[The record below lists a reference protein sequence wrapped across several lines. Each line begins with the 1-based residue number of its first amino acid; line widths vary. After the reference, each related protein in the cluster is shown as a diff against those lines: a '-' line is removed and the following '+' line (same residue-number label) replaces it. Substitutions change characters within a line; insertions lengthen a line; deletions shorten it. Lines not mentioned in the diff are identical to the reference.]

1 MKISVITTTYNSA
14 LTLRDTIESILS
26 QRFHHIEYIVVDGGS
41 TDGTLDII
49 RQYEPRFAGR
59 LRWVSEADNGLYDA
73 MNKGFALATGDV
85 IGILNSDD
93 VLYDSQVLS
102 SVAQAFH
109 DHTVD
114 CVFGDLLYVHPAD
127 LNKVVREWKGSP
139 YQPGGF
145 VKGWHPA
152 HPTFYVRRKF
162 FEQYGGFDLTL
173 DISADFEMMLRYL
186 AIHKLRSRYIPR
198 YMVKMRMGGVSNG
211 SLTNIIKGN
220 RNIVRAFR
228 KNGIQVSPFYIP
240 RRLTGKVFTMIKLKF
255 KHYALQRK

>member
-1 MKISVITTTYNSA
+1 M
-14 LTLRDTIESILS
+14 
-26 QRFHHIEYIVVDGGS
+26 VDGGS

-49 RQYEPRFAGR
+49 RHYEPRFAGR

-240 RRLTGKVFTMIKLKF
+240 RRLTGKVFTMIKSKF